1 MTEKLALQAL
11 QNGSDI
17 RGIAIS
23 TSDQEET
30 LTPKRVAKV
39 GHGFIKWLIEEKNLH
54 PTTEKKLTI
63 AIGQDSRLSG
73 NDMKAA
79 LIEGMQVYDVEVL
92 DCGLATT
99 PAMFMSTIYE
109 GFQVDGS
116 IMITAS
122 HLSFEYNG
130 LKFFTASGGA
140 EHEDIEQILNFAAAL
155 PEDYD
160 FQSNRRETNV
170 IEKDL
175 LSVYAAD
182 LVKKI
187 RKGIPNSSNPD
198 QPLLGRHIIVDAG
211 NGAGGFFADHVLNP
225 LGANTEGSQFL
236 EPDGTFPNHEPN
248 PDNKDAMR
256 SLQKA
261 VIAYQADLGI
271 IFDTDVDRS
280 ALVDDV
286 GNIFNR
292 NNLIALISAVLLK
305 EEPGATIVTNS
316 ATSKHLENFVDD
328 LGGKLDRYL
337 TGYRNVINR
346 AMELDQQGENAVLAI
361 ETSGHAA
368 LKENYYL
375 DDGAYLI
382 AKLLMADA
390 SLLSEGKKLS
400 DLISDL
406 DQPKETLEY
415 RFTIIDDAVIET
427 GNQTIKN
434 FQSFLEEEEDLTLV
448 KDHLEGVRAD
458 FSGKYGQGWFILR
471 MSLHEPLL
479 VWTIESDVEGK
490 IHLLEETIFPF
501 FMQQEGL
508 DHDKVK
514 RK

>member
-1 MTEKLALQAL
+1 MTEKLDLQAL

-23 TSDQEET
+23 TFNQEET
-30 LTPKRVAKV
+30 LTPKRVSKI
-39 GHGFIKWLIEEKNLH
+39 GQGFVKWLMEEKHL
-54 PTTEKKLTI
+54 PSISGEKIKI

-79 LIEGMQVYDVEVL
+79 LIQGMQNFYVEIL

-99 PAMFMSTIYE
+99 PAMFMSTLYE
-109 GFQVDGS
+109 GFQADGS

-122 HLSFEYNG
+122 HLPFEYNG

-140 EHEDIEQILNFAAAL
+140 EHGDIEKILDFAAEL
-155 PEDYD
+155 PED
-160 FQSNRRETNV
+160 FNSQLKQKQQEV
-170 IEKDL
+170 IKKDL
-175 LSVYAAD
+175 LTVYAAD
-182 LVKKI
+182 LVEKI
-187 RKGIPNSSNPD
+187 REGIPNSAHPE

-211 NGAGGFFADHVLNP
+211 NGAGGFFVDQVLKP

-236 EPDGTFPNHEPN
+236 QPDGTFPNHEPN
-248 PDNKDAMR
+248 PDNKEAMR

-261 VIAYQADLGI
+261 VIAYEADLGI

-280 ALVDDV
+280 ALVDDKGTV
-286 GNIFNR
+286 FNR
-292 NNLIALISAVLLK
+292 NNLIALISSILLK
-305 EEPGATIVTNS
+305 EDPGATIVTNS
-316 ATSKHLENFVDD
+316 ATSKHLETFLNN

-346 AMELDQQGENAVLAI
+346 AMKLDEKGENAVLAI

-390 SLLSEGKKLS
+390 TLLSEGKKLS
-400 DLISDL
+400 DLISML
-406 DQPKETLEY
+406 NQPKETLEY
-415 RFTIIDDAVIET
+415 RFTIIDDDVIET
-427 GNQTIKN
+427 GNRVIKN
-434 FQSFLEEEEDLTLV
+434 FSDFLEKQEDLAIV
-448 KDHLEGVRAD
+448 KNHLEGIRAD
-458 FSGKYGQGWFILR
+458 FFGKYGQGWFILR

-479 VWTIESDVEGK
+479 VWTIESDEEGK
-490 IHLLEETIFPF
+490 ISLLEEDLLPF
-501 FMQQEGL
+501 FMQQQGL
-508 DHDKVK
+508 DHDKIK